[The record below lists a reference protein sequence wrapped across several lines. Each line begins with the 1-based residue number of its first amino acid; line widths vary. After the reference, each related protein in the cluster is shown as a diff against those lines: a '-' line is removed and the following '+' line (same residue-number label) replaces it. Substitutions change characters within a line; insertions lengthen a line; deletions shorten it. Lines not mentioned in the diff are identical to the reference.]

1 MVTAKEATTIQHD
14 KQNTV
19 QSNGHHFCIVS
30 PKSRSWQC
38 FTDLH
43 SAENSSGCFVFT
55 TFPAFVTKSLSLSPS
70 KFPHRPAEQVNE
82 VHVTFSRLSIILSYA
97 YYTLQPTK
105 HCKKHLFK
113 LCAYFIRVKVHVI
126 FI

>member
-19 QSNGHHFCIVS
+19 QSNVHHSCIVS
-30 PKSRSWQC
+30 PKSGSWQC

-55 TFPAFVTKSLSLSPS
+55 SFPAFVTKSLSLSPS
-70 KFPHRPAEQVNE
+70 KFPHRPTEQVNE

-105 HCKKHLFK
+105 HCKKHLSK